1 MYVCAC
7 VPIHTHM
14 HRHTLS
20 HTHAQTY
27 ALTHTCTDI
36 HSHTHMHRHTL
47 SHTHAQT
54 YTLTYTCTDIRSHI
68 HMQTHTYSNLSILS
82 VERTTNVTS
91 SSQSIFITMFPDV
104 EYRSI
109 IKVLHKKQNTNPQ
122 IQIKSGHRKHMRE
135 YIHTY
140 ICNRSTAEEA

>member
-1 MYVCAC
+1 
-7 VPIHTHM
+7 M

-20 HTHAQTY
+20 YTHAQTY
-27 ALTHTCTDI
+27 VLTHTYK
-36 HSHTHMHRHTL
+36 HTH
-47 SHTHAQT
+47 
-54 YTLTYTCTDIRSHI
+54 II
-68 HMQTHTYSNLSILS
+68 IVSNLSILS

-109 IKVLHKKQNTNPQ
+109 INVLHKKQNTNPQ
-122 IQIKSGHRKHMRE
+122 IQIKSGHRKHTRE

-140 ICNRSTAEEA
+140 IHMQQVNS

>member
-1 MYVCAC
+1 
-7 VPIHTHM
+7 M

-20 HTHAQTY
+20 HTHAQT
-27 ALTHTCTDI
+27 HTCTDI
-36 HSHTHMHRHTL
+36 HSHTHM
-47 SHTHAQT
+47 
-54 YTLTYTCTDIRSHI
+54 
-68 HMQTHTYSNLSILS
+68 QTHTHSNLSILS

-109 IKVLHKKQNTNPQ
+109 INVLHKKQNTNPQ
-122 IQIKSGHRKHMRE
+122 IQIKSGHRKHTRE

-140 ICNRSTAEEA
+140 IHMQQVNS